1 MEPLGPN
8 DILAYLN
15 FNVFAWEQDYLGC
28 PRSFY
33 DKCCGK
39 MGGGA
44 PHSSKLKFISYNKDF
59 LMFTVGW
66 FNFIK
71 KIIGACCEVELI
83 KNLHRE

>member
-39 MGGGA
+39 MGGGRT
-44 PHSSKLKFISYNKDF
+44 PFFQIEIYQL
-59 LMFTVGW
+59 
-66 FNFIK
+66 
-71 KIIGACCEVELI
+71 
-83 KNLHRE
+83 